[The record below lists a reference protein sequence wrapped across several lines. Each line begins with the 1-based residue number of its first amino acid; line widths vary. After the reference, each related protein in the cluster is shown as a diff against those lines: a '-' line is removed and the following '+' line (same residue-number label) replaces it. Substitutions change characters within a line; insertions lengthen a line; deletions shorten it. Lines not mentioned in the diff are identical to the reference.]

1 MKHLDK
7 LIPMA
12 MGLAL
17 LTSCADNDMPF
28 FGVTDPG
35 TNAQYAYL
43 NEYDVLK
50 NYINPNAN
58 PNFKLGL
65 GVDAGSF
72 DAGNAQ
78 YQIAATNFNEVTP
91 GNEMKYASIV
101 GDDGSMN
108 FSTVANMIEDAKAA
122 NLTIYGHTL
131 AWHAQ
136 QNNTYL
142 NGLIAPIII
151 PGEAGDGGYCLILKN
166 ETAQANIYGAQTW
179 YQLPSPLQSG
189 TTYTLRFMAKASVA
203 YNPEIYLQCSDGGN
217 QEYPG
222 GFSVGT
228 EWQEVTVNLTP
239 SGSSVDKIAFN
250 FGTAAVNIYI
260 DNISLTAPGSTEN
273 LISNGDFENKT
284 ITGWTGWTPGL
295 YETISADGEGYSS
308 TGGESA
314 YQPSSITNTDFE
326 SGTTGWGGWGDNIT
340 LVQSAVGNGYQ
351 SDYSFEISHPNAVDP
366 WAAQVAWDFAQ
377 PLVQGGTYRLQM
389 WIKGSVDGSISAG
402 FQRKS
407 DYAGA
412 GDFPTIPVTTEWTQ
426 YTSEITVSGSGADC
440 ADRFLFNVGAYVGT
454 LNIDNVTL
462 CYKDPNAGGQ
472 VIEKTPEEKKEILTN
487 AMDQWSTGIMN
498 ATGGYVTTW
507 DAVNEAISGGDSD
520 GDDDDWYDL
529 QSAAT
534 SDDPANNFYWQDY
547 LTPEDYVPIV
557 TKLAAQR
564 FEEAGGDP
572 SQLKLFINDY
582 NLEATWDNNKKLE
595 SLIHWISVWEAK
607 GAKIDGI
614 GTQMHVSYILNPT
627 QQKAQEDAIVRMF
640 QLMAATGKLVKISE
654 LDMGIVENQFEDA
667 KKSEDVTY
675 EEKLKMADFY
685 KFIIEKYFE
694 IIPQSQQYGITQW
707 CCTYSPAD
715 SGWRPGEPCGLWDSN
730 YNRTPMYGGFAN
742 GLAGKVIVE
751 PSPVPGDGSD
761 AGAVE

>member
-28 FGVTDPG
+28 FGGVTQPAAS
-35 TNAQYAYL
+35 AQYAYL

-58 PNFKLGL
+58 PDFKLGL
-65 GVDAGSF
+65 GVDAASF

-101 GDDGSMN
+101 ANDGSMN
-108 FSTVANMIEDAKAA
+108 FSTVTNFIEDAKAA
-122 NLTIYGHTL
+122 GLTVYGHTL
-131 AWHAQ
+131 AWHSQ

-142 NGLIAPIII
+142 NGLIAPEIINT
-151 PGEAGDGGYCLILKN
+151 PGGSSNYLRIHQDEAVEPWNGQNVYTLD
-166 ETAQANIYGAQTW
+166 A
-179 YQLPSPLQSG
+179 PLQAG
-189 TTYTLRFMAKASVA
+189 TEYTMSFKCKME
-203 YNPEIYLQCSDGGN
+203 NPIGVNVLTMPVSEGDNTIYSIQTTADWSSYTFDFTPADGN
-217 QEYPG
+217 QQCIKFYFGSMVGDLCFDDIRLTIKG
-222 GFSVGT
+222 GS
-228 EWQEVTVNLTP
+228 
-239 SGSSVDKIAFN
+239 
-250 FGTAAVNIYI
+250 
-260 DNISLTAPGSTEN
+260 EN
-273 LISNGDFENKT
+273 LIKNGDFENATQLLRANKYGHKFT
-284 ITGWTGWTPGL
+284 QEIVEVEGGGEVTMVPHDVWTCDFNNG
-295 YETISADGEGYSS
+295 ETIG
-308 TGGESA
+308 
-314 YQPSSITNTDFE
+314 
-326 SGTTGWGGWGDNIT
+326 GWGGATIVNDASAGEDGSGCMICSNPSEKQGWE
-340 LVQSAVGNGYQ
+340 VQ
-351 SDYSFEISHPNAVDP
+351 
-366 WAAQVAWDFAQ
+366 FAQ
-377 PLVQGGTYRLQM
+377 GLDGLLTNGTSYKLSFK
-389 WIKGSVDGSISAG
+389 IKGSVAG
-402 FQRKS
+402 TITANLRNAAS
-407 DYAGA
+407 YADRGT
-412 GDFPTIPVTTEWTQ
+412 FPTINVTTEWT
-426 YTSEITVSGSGADC
+426 TVTLSTTCNGDDADS
-440 ADRFLFNVGAYVGT
+440 FIFNVGNYVGDIYLDDVRLYYET
-454 LNIDNVTL
+454 
-462 CYKDPNAGGQ
+462 AGGE
-472 VIEKTPEEKKEILTN
+472 IEKTPEEKKEILTN
-487 AMDQWSTGIMN
+487 AMDQWITGIMN

-520 GDDDDWYDL
+520 GDGWYDL

-534 SDDPANNFYWQDY
+534 SDDAANNFYWQDY

-557 TKLAAQR
+557 TKLATQR
-564 FEEAGGDP
+564 FQEAGGDP

-627 QQKAQEDAIVRMF
+627 QQKTQEDAIVRMF

-694 IIPQSQQYGITQW
+694 IIPQAQQYGITQW

-715 SGWRPGEPCGLWDSN
+715 SGWRAGEPCGLWDSN

-761 AGAVE
+761 AGAAE

>member
-12 MGLAL
+12 MGLAM

-28 FGVTDPG
+28 FAVTDPG
-35 TNAQYAYL
+35 TNAEYAYL

-101 GDDGSMN
+101 ADDGSMN

-131 AWHAQ
+131 AWHSQ
-136 QNNTYL
+136 QNVKYL
-142 NGLIAPIII
+142 NSLIADKVVDSGPAESAEIEDAMIDYGTLGSYNWWNGGKDYGVEI
-151 PGEAGDGGYCLILKN
+151 EINSEGNLLIHSKKTDPTYAAQYHVADGINWVAGRDYTFTMMARASEYAGVTFCAGTWGGNKNTTVGITSEWQEIEVTLRPDVDGSGFIMF
-166 ETAQANIYGAQTW
+166 
-179 YQLPSPLQSG
+179 QSG
-189 TTYTLRFMAKASVA
+189 TFEGDIEVQWIRVTHTETQESMKNV
-203 YNPEIYLQCSDGGN
+203 YLYQND
-217 QEYPG
+217 
-222 GFSVGT
+222 FSGT
-228 EWQEVTVNLTP
+228 ECP
-239 SGSSVDKIAFN
+239 
-250 FGTAAVNIYI
+250 
-260 DNISLTAPGSTEN
+260 
-273 LISNGDFENKT
+273 
-284 ITGWTGWTPGL
+284 
-295 YETISADGEGYSS
+295 
-308 TGGESA
+308 
-314 YQPSSITNTDFE
+314 
-326 SGTTGWGGWGDNIT
+326 GGWGDT
-340 LVQSAVGNGYQ
+340 HPT
-351 SDYSFEISHPNAVDP
+351 FEIVQGAGPDGSAAYKISNPTAMASYQGQFAVDF
-366 WAAQVAWDFAQ
+366 DT
-377 PLVQGGTYRLQM
+377 PLTNGEKYFVSY
-389 WIKGSVDGSISAG
+389 WIKGSGSGNLGNGLQAPNAGYASAG
-402 FQRKS
+402 EFGN
-407 DYAGA
+407 AA
-412 GDFPTIPVTTEWTQ
+412 FTTEWKQ
-426 YTSEITVSGSGADC
+426 
-440 ADRFLFNVGAYVGT
+440 
-454 LNIDNVTL
+454 VTL
-462 CYKDPNAGGQ
+462 SCTCTRDDATRLIFSFGDFVGDIYIDDLQFYIQKPANM
-472 VIEKTPEEKKEILTN
+472 EPLTPEEKKDTLTW
-487 AMDQWSTGIMN
+487 AMDQWITGIMN

-507 DAVNEAISGGDSD
+507 EAVNEAVGGADKD
-520 GDDDDWYDL
+520 GDGWYELQTADPNNADD
-529 QSAAT
+529 
-534 SDDPANNFYWQDY
+534 ANSFYWQDY

-557 TKLAAQR
+557 TKLATQR

-627 QQKAQEDAIVRMF
+627 QQKTQEDAIVRMF

-715 SGWRPGEPCGLWDSN
+715 SGWRAGEPCGLWDSN

>member
-1 MKHLDK
+1 
-7 LIPMA
+7 MA

-28 FGVTDPG
+28 FGGVPEPG
-35 TNAQYAYL
+35 SKAQYAYL

-50 NYINPNAN
+50 SYIPSTAN
-58 PNFKLGL
+58 PDFKLGL
-65 GVDAGSF
+65 GVDAASF
-72 DAGNAQ
+72 AAGNAQ

-101 GDDGSMN
+101 GNDGTMN
-108 FSTVANMIEDAKAA
+108 FATVTSFIEDAKAA
-122 NLTIYGHTL
+122 GLTVYGHTL

-142 NGLIAPIII
+142 NGLIAPEIIET
-151 PGEAGDGGYCLILKN
+151 PGGTSNYLCIHQDVAVEPWNGQNVYTLDA
-166 ETAQANIYGAQTW
+166 
-179 YQLPSPLQSG
+179 PLQAG
-189 TTYTLRFMAKASVA
+189 TEYTMSFKCKMENPISV
-203 YNPEIYLQCSDGGN
+203 NILTMPVSEGDQTIYSFQPTTDWGDFTFDFTPADGN
-217 QEYPG
+217 QQCIKYYFG
-222 GFSVGT
+222 GMTGDLCLDDIR
-228 EWQEVTVNLTP
+228 LTIKG
-239 SGSSVDKIAFN
+239 GS
-250 FGTAAVNIYI
+250 
-260 DNISLTAPGSTEN
+260 EN
-273 LISNGDFENKT
+273 LIKNGDFENANQLLWANKYNHKFT
-284 ITGWTGWTPGL
+284 QEIVEVDGGADVTMVQHDVWTCDFNNG
-295 YETISADGEGYSS
+295 ETIG
-308 TGGESA
+308 
-314 YQPSSITNTDFE
+314 
-326 SGTTGWGGWGDNIT
+326 GWGGATIVNDASAGEDGSGCMICSNPSEKQGWE
-340 LVQSAVGNGYQ
+340 VQ
-351 SDYSFEISHPNAVDP
+351 
-366 WAAQVAWDFAQ
+366 FAQ
-377 PLVQGGTYRLQM
+377 GLDGLLTNGTSYKLSFK
-389 WIKGSVDGSISAG
+389 IKGSVAG
-402 FQRKS
+402 TITANLRNATS
-407 DYAGA
+407 YADRGT
-412 GDFPTIPVTTEWTQ
+412 FPTINVTTEWT
-426 YTSEITVSGSGADC
+426 TVTLSTTCNGDDADS
-440 ADRFLFNVGAYVGT
+440 FIFNVGNYVGDIYLDDVRLYYET
-454 LNIDNVTL
+454 
-462 CYKDPNAGGQ
+462 AGGE
-472 VIEKTPEEKKEILTN
+472 IEKTPEEKKEILTN
-487 AMDQWSTGIMN
+487 AMDQWITGIMN

-520 GDDDDWYDL
+520 GDGWYDL

-534 SDDPANNFYWQDY
+534 SDDAANNFYWQDY

-557 TKLAAQR
+557 TKLATQR
-564 FEEAGGDP
+564 FQEAGGDP

-627 QQKAQEDAIVRMF
+627 QQKTQEDAIVRMF

-715 SGWRPGEPCGLWDSN
+715 SGWRAGEPCGLWDSN

>member
-12 MGLAL
+12 MGLAM

-28 FGVTDPG
+28 FAVTDPG
-35 TNAQYAYL
+35 TNAEYAYL

-131 AWHAQ
+131 AWHSQ
-136 QNNTYL
+136 QNVKYL
-142 NGLIAPIII
+142 NSLIADRVLDTG
-151 PGEAGDGGYCLILKN
+151 PGEIEEIEDAYVDYSTFTSFPYFVMGYTPEFKDGCMVSTYPG
-166 ETAQANIYGAQTW
+166 EW
-179 YQLPSPLQSG
+179 YQYFIADQIPTEIGQNYTVTLSIKTSAPASMNLQFGNWGALTDKTINTSGGVWEEITVDYTNCQTETSFIVLQPGTFDGEVQLRWTRVTHSEEEEQFVNEYLYQNDFSG
-189 TTYTLRFMAKASVA
+189 TEM
-203 YNPEIYLQCSDGGN
+203 P
-217 QEYPG
+217 
-222 GFSVGT
+222 
-228 EWQEVTVNLTP
+228 
-239 SGSSVDKIAFN
+239 
-250 FGTAAVNIYI
+250 
-260 DNISLTAPGSTEN
+260 
-273 LISNGDFENKT
+273 
-284 ITGWTGWTPGL
+284 
-295 YETISADGEGYSS
+295 
-308 TGGESA
+308 
-314 YQPSSITNTDFE
+314 
-326 SGTTGWGGWGDNIT
+326 GGWGDTGPSFTIEQGAGPDGTAAYKIT
-340 LVQSAVGNGYQ
+340 NPTAMASYQ
-351 SDYSFEISHPNAVDP
+351 GQFAVDF
-366 WAAQVAWDFAQ
+366 DT
-377 PLVQGGTYRLQM
+377 PLTNGEKYFVSY
-389 WIKGSVDGSISAG
+389 WIKGS
-402 FQRKS
+402 
-407 DYAGA
+407 
-412 GDFPTIPVTTEWTQ
+412 
-426 YTSEITVSGSGADC
+426 GSGNLGNGLQA
-440 ADRFLFNVGAYVGT
+440 
-454 LNIDNVTL
+454 
-462 CYKDPNAGGQ
+462 PNAGYASAGEFGNAAFNTEWKQ
-472 VIEKTPEEKKEILTN
+472 VTLSCTCSRDDATRLIFSFGDFVGDIYIDDLQFYIQKPANMEPLTPEEKKDTLTW
-487 AMDQWSTGIMN
+487 AMDQWITGIMN

-507 DAVNEAISGGDSD
+507 EAVNEAVGGADKD
-520 GDDDDWYDL
+520 GDGWYELQTADPNNADD
-529 QSAAT
+529 
-534 SDDPANNFYWQDY
+534 ANSFYWQDY

-557 TKLAAQR
+557 TKLATQR

-761 AGAVE
+761 AGAAE

>member
-12 MGLAL
+12 MGLAM

-28 FGVTDPG
+28 FAVTDPG
-35 TNAQYAYL
+35 TNAEYAYL

-65 GVDAGSF
+65 GVDAASF

-101 GDDGSMN
+101 ADDGSMN

-136 QNNTYL
+136 QNVKYL
-142 NGLIAPIII
+142 NSLIADKVVDSGPAESAEIEDAMIDYGTLGSYNWWNGGKDYGVEI
-151 PGEAGDGGYCLILKN
+151 EINSEGNLLIHSKKTDPTYAAQYHVADGINWVAGRDYTFTMMARASEYAGVTFCAGTWGGNKNTTVGITSEWQEIEVTLRPDVDGSGFIMF
-166 ETAQANIYGAQTW
+166 
-179 YQLPSPLQSG
+179 QSG
-189 TTYTLRFMAKASVA
+189 TFEGDIEVQWIRVTHTETQESMKNV
-203 YNPEIYLQCSDGGN
+203 YLYQNDFSGT
-217 QEYPG
+217 EYPG
-222 GFSVGT
+222 GWGDTHPTFEIVQGAG
-228 EWQEVTVNLTP
+228 P
-239 SGSSVDKIAFN
+239 DGS
-250 FGTAAVNIYI
+250 AAYK
-260 DNISLTAPGSTEN
+260 
-273 LISNGDFENKT
+273 ISNPT
-284 ITGWTGWTPGL
+284 AMA
-295 YETISADGEGYSS
+295 S
-308 TGGESA
+308 
-314 YQPSSITNTDFE
+314 YQGQF
-326 SGTTGWGGWGDNIT
+326 
-340 LVQSAVGNGYQ
+340 
-351 SDYSFEISHPNAVDP
+351 AVDF
-366 WAAQVAWDFAQ
+366 DT
-377 PLVQGGTYRLQM
+377 PLTNGEKYFVSY
-389 WIKGSVDGSISAG
+389 WIKGS
-402 FQRKS
+402 
-407 DYAGA
+407 
-412 GDFPTIPVTTEWTQ
+412 
-426 YTSEITVSGSGADC
+426 GSGNLGNGLQA
-440 ADRFLFNVGAYVGT
+440 
-454 LNIDNVTL
+454 
-462 CYKDPNAGGQ
+462 PNAGYASAGEFGNAAFNTEWKQ
-472 VIEKTPEEKKEILTN
+472 VTLSCTCSRDDATRLIFSFGDFVGDIYIDDLQFYIQEPANMEPLTPEEKKDTLTW
-487 AMDQWSTGIMN
+487 AMDQWITGIMN

-507 DAVNEAISGGDSD
+507 DAVNEAVGGADKNGD
-520 GDDDDWYDL
+520 GWYELQTADPNNADD
-529 QSAAT
+529 
-534 SDDPANNFYWQDY
+534 ANSFYWQDY

-557 TKLAAQR
+557 TKLATQR

-627 QQKAQEDAIVRMF
+627 QQKTQEDAIVRMF

-715 SGWRPGEPCGLWDSN
+715 SGWRAGEPCGLWDSN

-761 AGAVE
+761 AGAAE